1 MAEKE
6 VFRRKNASLWSARQ
20 LSQSVLGFRFSL
32 SPSPPRNALFQAAK
46 FVADES
52 VFSPEFL
59 PSARCVAALIVSADI
74 HAFFANPHLLYPI
87 LIFSISHYQLSQ
99 RSRFIFTRE
108 TF

>member
-1 MAEKE
+1 MRHCGQPGSFHNLFSAF
-6 VFRRKNASLWSARQ
+6 VFH
-20 LSQSVLGFRFSL
+20 FRL
-32 SPSPPRNALFQAAK
+32 PLLRNALFQAAK

-99 RSRFIFTRE
+99 CSRFIFARE